1 MADQQYINS
10 TAGGSDI
17 PRLAHNGL
25 YLEPNQSRNDEP
37 TPYENKLADAI
48 EKAYAENI
56 QELGPLVEKLNEL
69 GTSDPDGRP
78 WTQQSFV
85 GVMLELGK

>member
-25 YLEPNQSRNDEP
+25 YLEANQSRNDEP

-48 EKAYAENI
+48 EKVYAEKI
-56 QELGPLVEKLNEL
+56 RELGPIVQRLNEL
-69 GTSDPDGRP
+69 GTADPDGNP

-85 GVMLELGK
+85 EVVRELGK

>member
-25 YLEPNQSRNDEP
+25 YLEPKQSRDSEP
-37 TPYENKLADAI
+37 TTYENMLADAI
-48 EKAYAENI
+48 EKVYAEKI
-56 QELGPLVEKLNEL
+56 RELGPIVQRLNEL
-69 GTSDPDGRP
+69 GTVDLDGEP
-78 WTQQSFV
+78 WTQESFV
-85 GVMLELGK
+85 EVMRKLGK

>member
-25 YLEPNQSRNDEP
+25 YLEPNQSRDSEP
-37 TPYENKLADAI
+37 TPYENRLADAI
-48 EKAYAENI
+48 EKAYAEKI
-56 QELGPLVEKLNEL
+56 QELGPIVQRLNEL
-69 GTSDPDGRP
+69 GTADPDGNP

-85 GVMLELGK
+85 EVVRELGK

>member
-1 MADQQYINS
+1 MTDQQYINS

-25 YLEPNQSRNDEP
+25 YLEPNQSRDSEP
-37 TPYENKLADAI
+37 TTFENTLADAI

-56 QELGPLVEKLNEL
+56 QELGLLVQRLNEL
-69 GTSDPDGRP
+69 GTVDPEGKP

-85 GVMLELGK
+85 EVMRELGK

>member
-1 MADQQYINS
+1 MVDQQHINS

-25 YLEPNQSRNDEP
+25 YLEPNQSRDSEP
-37 TPYENKLADAI
+37 TTFENTLADAI
-48 EKAYAENI
+48 EKAYAEKI
-56 QELGPLVEKLNEL
+56 QELGSLVQRLNER
-69 GTSDPDGRP
+69 GTVDPKGKP

-85 GVMLELGK
+85 EVMRKLGK